1 VAELAAFGLPLG
13 EAFQLRDDLLG
24 VYGDPATTGKPAGD
38 DLVEGKRTVLV
49 ALALDGAPAADAALL
64 DRSLGSPL
72 SPEDVERLRGVMDAS
87 GAHAQVEA
95 VIDQLTDVAL
105 AALDR
110 ASIDDDAREVLRGL
124 ASAVT
129 HRSV

>member
-1 VAELAAFGLPLG
+1 MGEELRRLF
-13 EAFQLRDDLLG
+13 DLLENQ
-24 VYGDPATTGKPAGD
+24 TGA
-38 DLVEGKRTVLV
+38 
-49 ALALDGAPAADAALL
+49 
-64 DRSLGSPL
+64 GSP
-72 SPEDVERLRGVMDAS
+72 PGECNPPTDVIETPNQVEVIIDAS

-110 ASIDDDAREVLRGL
+110 ARIDKAAREVLRGL

-129 HRSV
+129 HRVV

>member
-1 VAELAAFGLPLG
+1 VF
-13 EAFQLRDDLLG
+13 
-24 VYGDPATTGKPAGD
+24 GDPATTGKPAGD

-49 ALALDGAPAADAALL
+49 ALALDTASAEDAALL
-64 DRSLGSPL
+64 DRALGSAL
-72 SPEDVERLRGVMDAS
+72 SAEQVERLRGVIDAS

-95 VIDQLTDVAL
+95 VIDQLTGVAL

-129 HRSV
+129 HRVV